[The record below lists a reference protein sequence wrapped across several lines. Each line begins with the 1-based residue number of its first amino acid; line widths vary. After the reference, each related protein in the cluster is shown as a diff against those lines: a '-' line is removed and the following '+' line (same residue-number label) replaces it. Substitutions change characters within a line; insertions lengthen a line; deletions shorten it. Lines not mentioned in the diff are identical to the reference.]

1 MEQSKALTRPCI
13 ARQDGTPK
21 KALFHRFVN
30 VAEEA
35 APSIMTGGH
44 PGGQLAN
51 TYALLEFEDGRLSME
66 PINRII
72 MLDSAEHFAAHDW
85 ETLAAAAKAMEMAEE
100 KPGPIPRPVSRP
112 KRR

>member
-1 MEQSKALTRPCI
+1 MAQSKAVTRPCI
-13 ARQDGTPK
+13 ARPGK

-30 VAEEA
+30 VAEVA

-66 PINRII
+66 PVNSII
-72 MLDSAEHFAAHDW
+72 MLDSAEQFAAHDW
-85 ETLAAAAKAMEMAEE
+85 EALGADAMAREYAEE
-100 KPGPIPRPVSRP
+100 RPMPR